1 MKKDA
6 LKMRFAMEKLL
17 MPLMMLLGLA
27 YVSVLPALAQSAE
40 GVTTTEYKDWV
51 VRCVE
56 RADLPPCDAVQS
68 AFDTATEQ
76 RVMLTSIAHF
86 GSNDEIGVQI
96 WVPTGILVSGGV
108 LFEIDQKD
116 KALTGLRFTRCEQD
130 GCFIEAIVSEEDLSP
145 LKKGNQAAIAVLAS
159 NGQPRVVGL
168 SLSGF
173 TKAYE
178 AVKSKNKA
186 WFKANS

>member
-1 MKKDA
+1 
-6 LKMRFAMEKLL
+6 MRLTATRYLL
-17 MPLMMLLGLA
+17 VFGLIFGM
-27 YVSVLPALAQSAE
+27 VFGQGVLSAGPALAQSADE
-40 GVTTTEYKDWV
+40 VTTTEFKDWV
-51 VRCVE
+51 VRCVA
-56 RADLPPCDAVQS
+56 RADLPPCDAVQT
-68 AFDTATEQ
+68 AFDTTTEQ

-96 WVPTGILVSGGV
+96 WVPTGLLVSGGV
-108 LFEIDQKD
+108 LFEVDQKD
-116 KALTGLRFTRCEQD
+116 KALTSLRFTRCEQD
-130 GCFIEAIVSEEDLSP
+130 GCFIEAIVTEEDLTP
-145 LKKGNQAAIAVLAS
+145 LKKGNQAAIAVLTS

-178 AVKSKNKA
+178 AVKSKNEA